1 MRPSPLDAETEEN
14 IVDDLFNLTQSDSA
28 SFTEYVND
36 RSHIAH
42 PLDKDRE
49 DTDDGST
56 GNESSG
62 SDETGKGLYGSQ
74 VKSSNGNSGVYLLQT
89 PQTSKKTRK
98 HYNRAG
104 VKKSTVFHKDLKK
117 NNLKKKV
124 QVAKQET
131 GTQRVQVNAGY
142 ENPDIPCL
150 AQGCSGILLKWVLTF
165 YGTLD

>member
-1 MRPSPLDAETEEN
+1 MDTETEDS

-28 SFTEYVND
+28 SFTEYVTD

-42 PLDKDRE
+42 PLDKDSE
-49 DTDDGST
+49 DTDNAST

-62 SDETGKGLYGSQ
+62 SDENGNELYGSQ
-74 VKSSNGNSGVYLLQT
+74 VKSSNANSGVYLLQT
-89 PQTSKKTRK
+89 PQTHQKNKKHNR
-98 HYNRAG
+98 RAG

-165 YGTLD
+165 YGTLE